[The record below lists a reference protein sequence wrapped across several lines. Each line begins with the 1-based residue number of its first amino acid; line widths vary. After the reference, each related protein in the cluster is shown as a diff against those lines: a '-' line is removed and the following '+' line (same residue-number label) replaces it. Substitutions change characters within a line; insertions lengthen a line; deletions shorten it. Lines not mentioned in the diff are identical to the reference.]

1 MKRFLLKTFLFAAC
15 VYVLALCFDNLIC
28 KGLLK
33 MDDYR
38 FQDYREM
45 LKGGMENDILI
56 IGNSRGKSHFD
67 TAVIDSISGHSSFNI
82 GIGGYPINVQLAKY
96 QLYKEHNVKP
106 RIIIQNIDYSTINIF
121 QDIRMQHESE
131 QFFPLVYDPAMREI
145 LKELGYSFLDLN
157 VPLYRMFGYQQVI
170 KNGLFEAL
178 HLKHYISRQSYKGYL
193 PENGPWNGSEL
204 ERMEPEQIEM
214 SEDAKE
220 YLELFLSQCRKD
232 SVQVIL
238 VNSPMYYGAQEKLVG
253 YDEAHKYFE
262 QTANQFGFIYLDYTD
277 TPMCRDTNNFCVSVH
292 LNSRAARDFSEM
304 LCNDLKSTFQEFNH
318 I

>member
-1 MKRFLLKTFLFAAC
+1 MKRFLLKTILFAAC
-15 VYVLALCFDNLIC
+15 VYVLALCLDILIC

-45 LKGGMENDILI
+45 LKGGMDNEVLI

-121 QDIRMQHESE
+121 QDIRGQHESE
-131 QFFPLVYDPAMREI
+131 QFFPLVYDLAMRKI
-145 LKELGYSFLDLN
+145 LRELGYSILDLN
-157 VPLYRMFGYQQVI
+157 LPLYRMFGYQQVI
-170 KNGLFEAL
+170 KNGLFEAS
-178 HLKHYISRQSYKGYL
+178 HLKHYSARQSYKGFL
-193 PENGPWNGSEL
+193 PENSPWDGSEL
-204 ERMEPEQIEM
+204 GKMEPTQVVLSKNAKDYFEQ
-214 SEDAKE
+214 
-220 YLELFLSQCRKD
+220 FLSQCRKD

-238 VNSPMYYGAQEKLVG
+238 VNSPMYYGAQEKLIG
-253 YDEAHKYFE
+253 YNEANEYFE
-262 QTANQFGFIYLDYTD
+262 QVANQFGFIYLDYTN
-277 TPMCRDTNNFCVSVH
+277 TPMCRDTSYFCVSVH
-292 LNSRAARDFSEM
+292 LNSRAARKFSEI
-304 LCNDLKSTFQEFNH
+304 LCNDLKSTCEEFNH

>member
-1 MKRFLLKTFLFAAC
+1 
-15 VYVLALCFDNLIC
+15 
-28 KGLLK
+28 

-45 LKGGMENDILI
+45 LKGGMDNDILI

-67 TAVIDSISGHSSFNI
+67 TAVIDSLSGLSSFNI

-106 RIIIQNIDYSTINIF
+106 RIIIQNIDYFTVNTI
-121 QDIRMQHESE
+121 QDIRRQHESE
-131 QFFPLVYDPAMREI
+131 QFFPLVFDPAMRRI
-145 LKELGYSFLDLN
+145 LKELGYSVLDLN

-178 HLKHYISRQSYKGYL
+178 QLKHYKSRQSYKGFL
-193 PENGPWNGSEL
+193 PENGPWDGSEL
-204 ERMEPEQIEM
+204 ERMEPKKVELSNKGKEHLEQ
-214 SEDAKE
+214 
-220 YLELFLSQCRKD
+220 FLCQCKKD

-238 VNSPMYYGAQEKLVG
+238 VNSPMYYGAREKLIG
-253 YDEAHKYFE
+253 YDDAQRYFE
-262 QTANQFGFIYLDYTD
+262 QVANQFGSIYLDYTD
-277 TPMCRDTNNFCVSVH
+277 SIMCRDSSYFCVSVH
-292 LNSRAARDFSEM
+292 LNSQAAKEFSEI
-304 LCNDLKSTFQEFNH
+304 LFNDFKSALGDLKH